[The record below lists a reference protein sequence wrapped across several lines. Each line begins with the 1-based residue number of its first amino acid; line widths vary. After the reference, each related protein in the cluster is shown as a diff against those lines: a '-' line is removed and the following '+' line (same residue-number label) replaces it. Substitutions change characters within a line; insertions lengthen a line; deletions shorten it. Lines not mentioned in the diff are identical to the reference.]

1 MGKLKKITV
10 LLFMLA
16 IAAAIAMGGICFYV
30 TKSTENRILYT
41 VESEDIEAEP
51 AFSSSTEKQNN
62 TEKRALSALRDTDAD
77 CILVLGASVRADGTP
92 SPMLR
97 DRLNVGIALYHQ
109 GIAPKLLLSGDHGQ
123 AQYDEVNVMKDY
135 AEEQGVPS
143 KDIFLDHAGFSTYES
158 VYRARDIFQVE
169 RMVIVTQKYHQYRAL
184 YNARRLDVEAWGVA
198 ADQKQYRGQ
207 SQRNLR
213 EVAAQIKDFAQGI
226 TKPEPTYLGEAIPIS
241 GSGLK
246 SQE

>member
-1 MGKLKKITV
+1 MERSRKNFLKKVILSLCCLCILGLGVVYGISDYMERHTV
-10 LLFMLA
+10 
-16 IAAAIAMGGICFYV
+16 G
-30 TKSTENRILYT
+30 RIL
-41 VESEDIEAEP
+41 SSGEAQ
-51 AFSSSTEKQNN
+51 K
-62 TEKRALSALRDTDAD
+62 LDAD

-97 DRLNVGIALYHQ
+97 DRLNVGIELYHQ

-135 AEEQGVPS
+135 AKERGVPAE
-143 KDIFLDHAGFSTYES
+143 DIFLDHAGFSTYES
-158 VYRARDIFQVE
+158 VYRARDIFEVE

-184 YNARRLDVEAWGVA
+184 YNARQLDVEAWGVA

-213 EVAAQIKDFAQGI
+213 EIAAQIKDFAQGI
-226 TKPEPTYLGEAIPIS
+226 TKPKPTYLGEAIPIS